1 MICIRKISAI
11 MVMKAKALMSKNFL
25 IMMLFSIGYG
35 YLMKTIIG
43 EVSTYA
49 LSMAVLFNI
58 AMALYVTALLLAEE
72 KEKNTLR
79 VLMTSSVRGIEY
91 FLGTVFPIFIEV
103 EIINV
108 ILALLLGVT
117 MSPYVLMIYV
127 LMTFLATLSCTMIG
141 MIFGIFAKNQMNTSS
156 IITPAIIILMLI
168 PMFSELLP
176 FMKVISECLFTGI
189 VMNVINKL
197 SYANISVSLIQW
209 CILSSEC
216 IITLLLFLILYKRN
230 GFEA

>member
-11 MVMKAKALMSKNFL
+11 MEMKAKALMSKNFL

-58 AMALYVTALLLAEE
+58 AMALYVTSLLLAEE

-91 FLGTVFPIFIEV
+91 FLGTVIP
-103 EIINV
+103 V
-108 ILALLLGVT
+108 ILFGTASFVERASKWKMSEAQINEALSYFKVSWAVGFG
-117 MSPYVLMIYV
+117 
-127 LMTFLATLSCTMIG
+127 LMTFVLACIGAFVAIRILKKHFEKAG
-141 MIFGIFAKNQMNTSS
+141 MI
-156 IITPAIIILMLI
+156 
-168 PMFSELLP
+168 
-176 FMKVISECLFTGI
+176 
-189 VMNVINKL
+189 
-197 SYANISVSLIQW
+197 
-209 CILSSEC
+209 
-216 IITLLLFLILYKRN
+216 
-230 GFEA
+230 

>member
-11 MVMKAKALMSKNFL
+11 MEMKAKALMSKNFL

-91 FLGTVFPIFIEV
+91 FLGTVFPILIEV

-117 MSPYVLMIYV
+117 MNPYVWMIYL
-127 LMTFLATLSCTMIG
+127 LMTSLATLSCTMIG

-156 IITPAIIILMLI
+156 IITPAVIILMLI
-168 PMFSELLP
+168 PMFSSLLP
-176 FMKVISECLFTGI
+176 FMKVISEYLFTGI

>member
-1 MICIRKISAI
+1 MICIRKVSAI
-11 MVMKAKALMSKNFL
+11 MEMKAKALMSKNFL

>member
-1 MICIRKISAI
+1 MISIRKISAI
-11 MVMKAKALMSKNFL
+11 MEMKTRALISKNFL

-35 YLMKTIIG
+35 YLMKSIIG

-58 AMALYVTALLLAEE
+58 AMALYITALLLAEE

-91 FLGTVFPIFIEV
+91 FLGTVFPILIEV
-103 EIINV
+103 EIINI
-108 ILALLLGVT
+108 ILAFLLGVT
-117 MSPYVLMIYV
+117 MNLHVWIIYI
-127 LMTFLATLSCTMIG
+127 LMTSLATLSCTMIG
-141 MIFGIFAKNQMNTSS
+141 MIFGIYAKNQMNTSS

-176 FMKVISECLFTGI
+176 FMATISKYLFTGI
-189 VMNVINKL
+189 IMNVINNL
-197 SYANISVSLIQW
+197 SDTSISVSMLKW
-209 CILSSEC
+209 CILSGEC
-216 IITLLLFLILYKRN
+216 IITLILFLVMYKRN

>member
-1 MICIRKISAI
+1 ME
-11 MVMKAKALMSKNFL
+11 MKVKALMSKNFL

-91 FLGTVFPIFIEV
+91 FLGTVFPILIEV

-117 MSPYVLMIYV
+117 MSPYVWIIYL
-127 LMTFLATLSCTMIG
+127 LMTSLATLSCTMIG

-156 IITPAIIILMLI
+156 IITPAVIILMLI

>member
-11 MVMKAKALMSKNFL
+11 MEMKVKALMSKNFL

-117 MSPYVLMIYV
+117 MSPYVWIIYL
-127 LMTFLATLSCTMIG
+127 LMTSLATLSCTMIG
-141 MIFGIFAKNQMNTSS
+141 MIFGIFDKKSNEYEFNYHTSS
-156 IITPAIIILMLI
+156 YY
-168 PMFSELLP
+168 F
-176 FMKVISECLFTGI
+176 
-189 VMNVINKL
+189 NVDSNVL
-197 SYANISVSLIQW
+197 
-209 CILSSEC
+209 
-216 IITLLLFLILYKRN
+216 
-230 GFEA
+230 

>member
-11 MVMKAKALMSKNFL
+11 MEMKAKALMSKNFL

-117 MSPYVLMIYV
+117 MSPYVWIIYL
-127 LMTFLATLSCTMIG
+127 LMTSLATLSCTMIG

-156 IITPAIIILMLI
+156 IITPAVIILMLI

>member
-11 MVMKAKALMSKNFL
+11 MEMKVKALMSKNFL

-108 ILALLLGVT
+108 ILALLFGVT
-117 MSPYVLMIYV
+117 MSPYVWIIYL
-127 LMTFLATLSCTMIG
+127 LMTSLATLSCTMIG

-156 IITPAIIILMLI
+156 IITPAVIILMLI

>member
-11 MVMKAKALMSKNFL
+11 MEMKVKALMSKNFL

-43 EVSTYA
+43 KVSTYA

-117 MSPYVLMIYV
+117 MSPYVWIIYL
-127 LMTFLATLSCTMIG
+127 LMTSLATLSCTMIG

-156 IITPAIIILMLI
+156 IITPAVIILMLI

>member
-1 MICIRKISAI
+1 
-11 MVMKAKALMSKNFL
+11 
-25 IMMLFSIGYG
+25 
-35 YLMKTIIG
+35 
-43 EVSTYA
+43 
-49 LSMAVLFNI
+49 
-58 AMALYVTALLLAEE
+58 
-72 KEKNTLR
+72 
-79 VLMTSSVRGIEY
+79 MTSSVRGIEY

-117 MSPYVLMIYV
+117 MSPYVWIIYL
-127 LMTFLATLSCTMIG
+127 LMTSLATLSCTMIG

-156 IITPAIIILMLI
+156 IITPAVIILMLI

>member
-11 MVMKAKALMSKNFL
+11 MEMKAKALMSKNFL

-91 FLGTVFPIFIEV
+91 FLGTVFPILIEV

-117 MSPYVLMIYV
+117 MNPYVWMIYL
-127 LMTFLATLSCTMIG
+127 LMTSLATLSCTMIG

-156 IITPAIIILMLI
+156 IITPAVIILMLI
-168 PMFSELLP
+168 Q
-176 FMKVISECLFTGI
+176 C
-189 VMNVINKL
+189 
-197 SYANISVSLIQW
+197 
-209 CILSSEC
+209 
-216 IITLLLFLILYKRN
+216 FLNYFHL
-230 GFEA
+230 

>member
-11 MVMKAKALMSKNFL
+11 MEMKAKALMSKNFL

-35 YLMKTIIG
+35 YLMKTIIW

-91 FLGTVFPIFIEV
+91 FLGTVFPILIEV

-117 MSPYVLMIYV
+117 MNPYVWMIYL
-127 LMTFLATLSCTMIG
+127 LMTSLATLSCT
-141 MIFGIFAKNQMNTSS
+141 IFAKNQMNTSS
-156 IITPAIIILMLI
+156 IITPAVIILMLI

-176 FMKVISECLFTGI
+176 FMKVISEYLFTGI

>member
-11 MVMKAKALMSKNFL
+11 MEMKAKALMSKNFL

-91 FLGTVFPIFIEV
+91 FLGTVFPILIEV

-117 MSPYVLMIYV
+117 MSPYVWIIYL
-127 LMTFLATLSCTMIG
+127 LMTSLATLSCTMIG

-156 IITPAIIILMLI
+156 IITPAVIILMLI

>member
-1 MICIRKISAI
+1 MISIRKISAI
-11 MVMKAKALMSKNFL
+11 MEMKTRALISKNFL

-35 YLMKTIIG
+35 YLMKSIIG

-58 AMALYVTALLLAEE
+58 AMALYITALLLAEE

-91 FLGTVFPIFIEV
+91 FLGTVFPILIEV
-103 EIINV
+103 EIINI
-108 ILALLLGVT
+108 ILAFLLGVT
-117 MSPYVLMIYV
+117 MNLHVWIIYI
-127 LMTFLATLSCTMIG
+127 LMTSLATLSCTMIG
-141 MIFGIFAKNQMNTSS
+141 MIFGIYAKNQMNTSS

-176 FMKVISECLFTGI
+176 FMATISKYLFTGI
-189 VMNVINKL
+189 IMNVINNL
-197 SYANISVSLIQW
+197 SDTSISVSMLQW
-209 CILSSEC
+209 CILSGEC
-216 IITLLLFLILYKRN
+216 IITLILFLVMYKRN

>member
-11 MVMKAKALMSKNFL
+11 MEMKVKALMSKNFL

-91 FLGTVFPIFIEV
+91 FLGTVFPILIEV

-117 MSPYVLMIYV
+117 MSPYVWIIYL
-127 LMTFLATLSCTMIG
+127 LMTSLATLSCTMIG

-156 IITPAIIILMLI
+156 IITPAVIILMLI

>member
-11 MVMKAKALMSKNFL
+11 MEMKVKALMSKNFL

-117 MSPYVLMIYV
+117 MSPYVWIIYL
-127 LMTFLATLSCTMIG
+127 LMTSLATLSCTMIG

-156 IITPAIIILMLI
+156 IITPAVIILMLI

-176 FMKVISECLFTGI
+176 FMKVILECLFTGI

>member
-1 MICIRKISAI
+1 ME
-11 MVMKAKALMSKNFL
+11 MKAKALMSKNFL

-91 FLGTVFPIFIEV
+91 FLGTVFPILIEV
-103 EIINV
+103 
-108 ILALLLGVT
+108 LLGVT
-117 MSPYVLMIYV
+117 MNPYVWMIYL
-127 LMTFLATLSCTMIG
+127 LMTSLATLSCTMIG

-156 IITPAIIILMLI
+156 IITPAVIILMLI

-176 FMKVISECLFTGI
+176 FMKVISEYLFTGI

>member
-11 MVMKAKALMSKNFL
+11 MEMKVKALMSKNFL

-117 MSPYVLMIYV
+117 MSPYVWIIYL
-127 LMTFLATLSCTMIG
+127 LMTSLATLSCTMIG

-156 IITPAIIILMLI
+156 IITPAVIILMLI

>member
-1 MICIRKISAI
+1 MICIRKVSAI
-11 MVMKAKALMSKNFL
+11 MEMKAKALMSKNFL

-117 MSPYVLMIYV
+117 MSPYVWMIYV
-127 LMTFLATLSCTMIG
+127 LMTSLATLSCTMIG

>member
-11 MVMKAKALMSKNFL
+11 MEMKVKALMSKNFL
-25 IMMLFSIGYG
+25 IMMLFSLGYG

-117 MSPYVLMIYV
+117 MSPYVWIIYL
-127 LMTFLATLSCTMIG
+127 LMTSLATLSCTMIG

-156 IITPAIIILMLI
+156 IITPAVIILMLI

>member
-1 MICIRKISAI
+1 ME
-11 MVMKAKALMSKNFL
+11 MKAKALMSKNFL

-91 FLGTVFPIFIEV
+91 FLGTVFPILIEV

-117 MSPYVLMIYV
+117 MNPYVWMIYL
-127 LMTFLATLSCTMIG
+127 LMTSLATL
-141 MIFGIFAKNQMNTSS
+141 
-156 IITPAIIILMLI
+156 
-168 PMFSELLP
+168 
-176 FMKVISECLFTGI
+176 
-189 VMNVINKL
+189 
-197 SYANISVSLIQW
+197 
-209 CILSSEC
+209 
-216 IITLLLFLILYKRN
+216 
-230 GFEA
+230 

>member
-1 MICIRKISAI
+1 ME
-11 MVMKAKALMSKNFL
+11 MKAKALMSKNFL

>member
-11 MVMKAKALMSKNFL
+11 MEMKVKALMSKNFL

-91 FLGTVFPIFIEV
+91 FLGTVFPMFIEV

-117 MSPYVLMIYV
+117 MSPYVWIIYL
-127 LMTFLATLSCTMIG
+127 LMTSLATLSCTMIG

-156 IITPAIIILMLI
+156 IITPAVIILMLI

>member
-11 MVMKAKALMSKNFL
+11 MEMKAKALMSKNFL

>member
-11 MVMKAKALMSKNFL
+11 MEMKVKALMSKNFL

-117 MSPYVLMIYV
+117 MSPYVWIIYL
-127 LMTFLATLSCTMIG
+127 LMTSLATLSCTMIG

-156 IITPAIIILMLI
+156 IITPAVIILMLI

-216 IITLLLFLILYKRN
+216 IITLLLFLIVYKRN

>member
-11 MVMKAKALMSKNFL
+11 MEMKAKALMSKNFL

-91 FLGTVFPIFIEV
+91 FLGTVFPILIEV

-176 FMKVISECLFTGI
+176 FMKVISEYLFTGI

>member
-11 MVMKAKALMSKNFL
+11 MEMKVKALMSKNFL

-117 MSPYVLMIYV
+117 MSPYVWIIYL
-127 LMTFLATLSCTMIG
+127 LMTSLATLSCTMIG

-156 IITPAIIILMLI
+156 IITPAVIILMLI

-216 IITLLLFLILYKRN
+216 IIKSTHNRR
-230 GFEA
+230 ERPV

>member
-1 MICIRKISAI
+1 ME
-11 MVMKAKALMSKNFL
+11 MKAKALMSKNFL

-91 FLGTVFPIFIEV
+91 FLGTVFP
-103 EIINV
+103 
-108 ILALLLGVT
+108 
-117 MSPYVLMIYV
+117 M
-127 LMTFLATLSCTMIG
+127 
-141 MIFGIFAKNQMNTSS
+141 
-156 IITPAIIILMLI
+156 
-168 PMFSELLP
+168 
-176 FMKVISECLFTGI
+176 
-189 VMNVINKL
+189 
-197 SYANISVSLIQW
+197 
-209 CILSSEC
+209 
-216 IITLLLFLILYKRN
+216 
-230 GFEA
+230 

>member
-1 MICIRKISAI
+1 ME
-11 MVMKAKALMSKNFL
+11 MKVKALMSKNFL

-117 MSPYVLMIYV
+117 MSPYVWIIYL
-127 LMTFLATLSCTMIG
+127 LMTSLATLSCTMIG

-156 IITPAIIILMLI
+156 IITPAVIILMLI

>member
-1 MICIRKISAI
+1 MISIRKISAI
-11 MVMKAKALMSKNFL
+11 MEMKTRALMSKNFL

-35 YLMKTIIG
+35 YLMKSIIG
-43 EVSTYA
+43 ELSTYA

-58 AMALYVTALLLAEE
+58 AMALYITALLLAEE

-91 FLGTVFPIFIEV
+91 FFGTVFPILIEV
-103 EIINV
+103 EIINI
-108 ILALLLGVT
+108 ILAFLLGVK
-117 MSPYVLMIYV
+117 MNLQVWIIYI
-127 LMTFLATLSCTMIG
+127 LMTSLATLSCTMIG
-141 MIFGIFAKNQMNTSS
+141 MIFGIYAKNQMNTSS

-176 FMKVISECLFTGI
+176 FMATISKYLFTGI
-189 VMNVINKL
+189 IMNVINNL
-197 SYANISVSLIQW
+197 SNTSISVSMLQW
-209 CILSSEC
+209 CILSGEC
-216 IITLLLFLILYKRN
+216 IITLILFLVMYKRN

>member
-11 MVMKAKALMSKNFL
+11 MEMKVKALMSKNFL

-91 FLGTVFPIFIEV
+91 FLGTVFPILIEV

-117 MSPYVLMIYV
+117 MSSYVWIIYL
-127 LMTFLATLSCTMIG
+127 LMTSLATLSCTMIG

-156 IITPAIIILMLI
+156 IITPAVIILMLI

>member
-1 MICIRKISAI
+1 
-11 MVMKAKALMSKNFL
+11 
-25 IMMLFSIGYG
+25 MMLFSIGYG

-141 MIFGIFAKNQMNTSS
+141 MIFGIAK
-156 IITPAIIILMLI
+156 I
-168 PMFSELLP
+168 
-176 FMKVISECLFTGI
+176 K
-189 VMNVINKL
+189 
-197 SYANISVSLIQW
+197 
-209 CILSSEC
+209 
-216 IITLLLFLILYKRN
+216 
-230 GFEA
+230 